1 MMTEEEQAA
10 FVTRYGGIYEHSP
23 WVAEEAAR
31 ILDAG
36 ADLLTIGRVM
46 ADCVDNASTEQQLEL
61 MRAHPDLAG
70 KAAIAATLTEASTS
84 EQASAGLDRCTPAE
98 FEKFQSLN
106 TAYRRKFGFPFIMA
120 VRDSTR
126 ADILAAFAARLNH
139 ATSVE
144 FETALQEIHRIA
156 ALRLDALADPADTP
170 AYERYE

>member
-1 MMTEEEQAA
+1 MMSEEETAA
-10 FVTRYGGIYEHSP
+10 FVRRYGGIYEHSP
-23 WVAEEAAR
+23 WVAERAAR
-31 ILDAG
+31 VLDAG
-36 ADLLTIGRVM
+36 ADIPAIGRVM
-46 ADCVDNASTEQQLEL
+46 ADCVDNASTGQQLEL
-61 MRAHPDLAG
+61 IRAHPDLAG

-126 ADILAAFAARLNH
+126 ADILAAFAERLNH
-139 ATSVE
+139 AVSVE

-156 ALRLDALADPADTP
+156 ALRLSTLADPADTP
-170 AYERYE
+170 VHARHE